1 LFEIF
6 VLDIKN
12 DIKLEENICRI
23 KMDIEQQIKQFR
35 ELRAGIKIKNF
46 LIKSLSKRYANIDD
60 RISYYNFAHQFVK
73 PASAF
78 LKVADNEGFKYRD
91 LHLVKKMGT
100 DGIFGVIYKT
110 ISTENSLVNLVS
122 KVMPSAIK
130 ENINEV
136 RVNKFVTELV
146 KRKISKHFLMCH
158 QVYEVDHPDHLDKPD
173 KKKKHYLVV
182 NEVAQG
188 DLKAL
193 TTDIRFTSDKDVLFN
208 ICVQCLLSV
217 ANIHSYGFIH
227 CDCHYGNFLYHKREC
242 KEGYYHY
249 QVYGKDYYL
258 KDCGYNMMIYDFGLI
273 RKNDESGLCESLGIE
288 DYRRVLPIFMLSED
302 KVHVDNAYGV
312 IKSTNKAL
320 KPLSKFF
327 QTLNYN
333 LFKDIKTDEKRKKEK
348 FVAEYV
354 MTELAKFATSSGMQ
368 RILMDSRPVGAPI
381 LNEGKPF
388 IITDDLSKEVKK
400 IIPRVLKTKLGK

>member
-1 LFEIF
+1 
-6 VLDIKN
+6 
-12 DIKLEENICRI
+12 
-23 KMDIEQQIKQFR
+23 
-35 ELRAGIKIKNF
+35 
-46 LIKSLSKRYANIDD
+46 
-60 RISYYNFAHQFVK
+60 
-73 PASAF
+73 
-78 LKVADNEGFKYRD
+78 
-91 LHLVKKMGT
+91 
-100 DGIFGVIYKT
+100 
-110 ISTENSLVNLVS
+110 
-122 KVMPSAIK
+122 
-130 ENINEV
+130 
-136 RVNKFVTELV
+136 
-146 KRKISKHFLMCH
+146 
-158 QVYEVDHPDHLDKPD
+158 
-173 KKKKHYLVV
+173 
-182 NEVAQG
+182 
-188 DLKAL
+188 
-193 TTDIRFTSDKDVLFN
+193 
-208 ICVQCLLSV
+208 
-217 ANIHSYGFIH
+217 
-227 CDCHYGNFLYHKREC
+227 
-242 KEGYYHY
+242 
-249 QVYGKDYYL
+249 
-258 KDCGYNMMIYDFGLI
+258 MMIYDFGLI